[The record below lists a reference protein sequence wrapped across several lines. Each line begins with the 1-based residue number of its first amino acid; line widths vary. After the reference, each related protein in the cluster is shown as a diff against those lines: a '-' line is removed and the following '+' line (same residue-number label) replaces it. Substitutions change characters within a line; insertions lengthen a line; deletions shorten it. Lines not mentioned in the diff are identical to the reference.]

1 MTYTLDQIA
10 TSLGLN
16 VVGDGGLTV
25 SSVAEPAMAG
35 PDQLAMAMR
44 PEFAEGI
51 KDSQAQ
57 AAMMWEGA
65 DWQSYGLK
73 AALLAPRP
81 RYAMAG
87 LSAMMDAGQGYAP
100 GVHPSAVIDPTA
112 RLGPDVSVGPLA
124 VIGAG
129 AVIGD
134 GSVIGPQVQVGW
146 DAQIGAGAILHAG
159 VKIGARVRIGARFI
173 AHPGAVVGADG
184 FSFVTPEPSSVEKV
198 RASLGAEGTETSEGK
213 DGQSWSRIHSLGAV
227 SIGDDVEL
235 GANSCIDRGTVRDT
249 QVGHGCKF
257 DNLVQIGHNVVLGND
272 CMICAQVGVA
282 GSSVVGNNVVLGG
295 QSGVSDNL
303 HIGDRAVLG
312 GASVV
317 LSNVP
322 AGRVVLGY
330 PAMKMDSHVES
341 YKGFRR
347 LPRLFRDVAELK
359 KAVSK
364 LAGND

>member
-1 MTYTLDQIA
+1 MTHTLNDIA
-10 TSLGLN
+10 KALGLS
-16 VVGDGGLTV
+16 VQGDGTLPIRA
-25 SSVAEPAMAG
+25 VAEPASAQ
-35 PDQLAMAMR
+35 PDELALAMR
-44 PEFAEGI
+44 PDFAEGI
-51 KDSQAQ
+51 KDGQAQ
-57 AAMMWEGA
+57 AAMLWDGA
-65 DWQSYGLK
+65 DWQGFGLK
-73 AALLAPRP
+73 GAILANRP
-81 RYAMAG
+81 RYAMTG
-87 LSAMMDAGQGYAP
+87 LSAMMDKGQGYAP
-100 GVHPSAVIDPTA
+100 GIHPSAVIDPSA
-112 RLGPDVSVGPLA
+112 QLGADISVGPLA

-134 GSVIGPQVQVGW
+134 GAVIGPHVQIGW
-146 DAQIGAGAILHAG
+146 EAQIGANALLHAG

-184 FSFVTPEPSSVEKV
+184 FSFVTPEPSGVEKA
-198 RASLGAEGTETSEGK
+198 RASLGAEGT
-213 DGQSWSRIHSLGAV
+213 DDAQPWVRINSLGSV
-227 SIGDDVEL
+227 TIGDDVEL

-249 QVGHGCKF
+249 QVGNGCKF
-257 DNLVQIGHNVVLGND
+257 DNLVQIGHNVVLGTD

-282 GSSVVGNNVVLGG
+282 GSSVIGNNVVLGG

-303 HIGDRAVLG
+303 HIGDRAILG

-330 PAMKMDSHVES
+330 PAMKMESQVES

-347 LPRLFRDVAELK
+347 LPRLFKEVAELK

-364 LAGND
+364 LGGSD